1 MLRLASGLFALHITG
16 LLVHFA
22 AAMVLL
28 LHLPRISFLHIRVI
42 IG

>member
-1 MLRLASGLFALHITG
+1 MFRLAPGLFALHITG

-28 LHLPRISFLHIRVI
+28 LHFPRISFFHIRVI
-42 IG
+42 VG